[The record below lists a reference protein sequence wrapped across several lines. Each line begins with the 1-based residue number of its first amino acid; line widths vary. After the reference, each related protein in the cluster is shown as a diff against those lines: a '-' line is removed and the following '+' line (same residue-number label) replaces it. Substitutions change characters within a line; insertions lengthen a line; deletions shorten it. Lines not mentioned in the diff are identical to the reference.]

1 MYDFFNDP
9 TQLAPAKVLYEARAD
24 GSFVL
29 SSPEPLQPY
38 ARCIGQ
44 WLEHWAVQTP
54 ERAYLAERRGAG
66 WFSLSYAQVR

>member
-29 SSPEPLQPY
+29 RSPEPLQP
-38 ARCIGQ
+38 
-44 WLEHWAVQTP
+44 
-54 ERAYLAERRGAG
+54 
-66 WFSLSYAQVR
+66 

>member
-44 WLEHWAVQTP
+44 VARTLG
-54 ERAYLAERRGAG
+54 RADTGSVPTWPSGAAPAG
-66 WFSLSYAQVR
+66 SA